1 MHDLEVLSLCHTVC
15 GMLQLQPAAAVT
27 VCMMIMFSQVAM
39 CSDRPVLGV
48 IAPVS
53 LEVACWKA
61 SYTTTDT
68 MLINLT
74 GCNSSTANSTGQ
86 QNHW

>member
-39 CSDRPVLGV
+39 CSDRPVPGV
-48 IAPVS
+48 IALVS
-53 LEVACWKA
+53 
-61 SYTTTDT
+61 
-68 MLINLT
+68 
-74 GCNSSTANSTGQ
+74 
-86 QNHW
+86 